1 MFSHF
6 FTAINHVV
14 VLIFAAITHV
24 TLVYME
30 LNHFEA
36 IAIVEELTHELRS
49 LLSSGHV
56 FEALFQHMLSWAQLL
71 ASESACFLGHCD
83 RAIELAAEAKPLLV
97 QLNAS
102 PYRIRGV
109 PDLLELK
116 VRTHSSQ
123 AMAYLCKADTKQH
136 QGEQDVVDNLCLRYG
151 LNRSDYLH
159 LPPQHYFHKLGTLLH
174 SQCEPAGPD
183 DFFVCGKMWRIIAPQ
198 KHVALLLR

>member
-1 MFSHF
+1 MNYGVCYLLDMYLRPCFS
-6 FTAINHVV
+6 T
-14 VLIFAAITHV
+14 
-24 TLVYME
+24 
-30 LNHFEA
+30 
-36 IAIVEELTHELRS
+36 
-49 LLSSGHV
+49 
-56 FEALFQHMLSWAQLL
+56 
-71 ASESACFLGHCD
+71 CCLGHNCWHLSQHAFLD
-83 RAIELAAEAKPLLV
+83 IVKPLLV

-109 PDLLELK
+109 QDLLELK